1 MDTIKYVR
9 QIDDKAYVFIGDTWY
24 LLTGMVKSIETRDG
38 YWVID
43 VEDIVSGTDN
53 LRTHWLV
60 YNGYTMD
67 AGVICH
73 RDVKDI
79 ARNVTTQ
86 SRFDASDIIRRSTWA
101 EDNSIAIK
109 IELIYVNTMHE
120 EWLKDT
126 GGKCN
131 VYCTNGEYN

>member
-9 QIDDKAYVFIGDTWY
+9 QVDDKAYVFIRDTWY
-24 LLTGMVKSIETRDG
+24 LLTGMVNKIETRDG

-60 YNGYTMD
+60 YNGYAMD
-67 AGVICH
+67 GGVICH

-101 EDNSIAIK
+101 EEQSLDIHAGIAF
-109 IELIYVNTMHE
+109 VNLTHE

-126 GGKCN
+126 GGKI
-131 VYCTNGEYN
+131 

>member
-9 QIDDKAYVFIGDTWY
+9 QVDDKAYVFIRDTWY
-24 LLTGMVKSIETRDG
+24 LLTGMVKKIETRDG

-53 LRTHWLV
+53 LRTHWMV

-67 AGVICH
+67 AGVVCH
-73 RDVKDI
+73 RQVTDV
-79 ARNVTTQ
+79 ALNMTTQ
-86 SRFDASDIIRRSTWA
+86 SRFDTSDIIRRSTWA
-101 EDNSIAIK
+101 EEQSLDIHAGIAF
-109 IELIYVNTMHE
+109 VNLTHK

-126 GGKCN
+126 GGKI
-131 VYCTNGEYN
+131 

>member
-1 MDTIKYVR
+1 MDTIKYIR
-9 QIDDKAYVFIGDTWY
+9 QVDDKAYVFIRDTWY
-24 LLTGMVKSIETRDG
+24 LLTGMVKDIETRDG

-60 YNGYTMD
+60 YNGYAMD

-73 RDVKDI
+73 RDVKDV

-101 EDNSIAIK
+101 EEQSLDIHAGIAF
-109 IELIYVNTMHE
+109 VNLTHE

-126 GGKCN
+126 GGKI
-131 VYCTNGEYN
+131 